1 MEPSDGENTTTPQ
14 PVESFVPP
22 PTPLHVWEETTAAPV
37 PVMKNFPTLMP
48 TEEEIL
54 PLEGSDAEEVMT
66 IYSWMPI
73 IVGVVFM
80 IR

>member
-1 MEPSDGENTTTPQ
+1 LP
-14 PVESFVPP
+14 
-22 PTPLHVWEETTAAPV
+22 VWEETTAAPV

-54 PLEGSDAEEVMT
+54 PLEGSDAEEVMR